1 MSIYD
6 IVMKEKMLPFSF
18 SRGEISAQR
27 VISNHRNLSVRDLS
41 ISMRK
46 SESSVSQIVKRL
58 ETKGIVESERKG
70 MKKIVNTSDRNYAIT
85 LSEMIK
91 NEPNIPWERILSNSN
106 IAVLMSKIEGEET
119 YEDGL
124 SSISKWRAMNNL
136 STYGFYYN
144 PYEKRVI
151 GNRYLISF
159 LKEYSE
165 HVSLKHLIQNI
176 PEEAIIIW
184 RNGFSCLF
192 KIKSNSTNGKIKLPD
207 STIPT
212 AITASPHYGIQ
223 YITGDSY
230 YFYEPRLDRL
240 SLEDVI
246 LHTLLIDPDSQTY
259 NTYAVLLALKN
270 RNKID
275 FDLLLAK
282 SRKYDLMEKT
292 TNLIEYLKSNGK
304 MRKWPLPK
312 PDELQKQADLY
323 GVKID

>member
-41 ISMRK
+41 ILMRK

-85 LSEMIK
+85 LSGMIK
-91 NEPNIPWERILSNSN
+91 NEPNIPWEKILSYSN
-106 IAVLMSKIEGEET
+106 LAVLISDITGEDAF
-119 YEDGL
+119 EDEL
-124 SSISKWRAMNNL
+124 SSISKWRAIRNL
-136 STYGFYYN
+136 KMYGAYYN
-144 PYEKRVI
+144 SQKRHPI
-151 GNRYLISF
+151 GNRNLSSF

-165 HVSLKHLIQNI
+165 HVSLKHIIENI
-176 PEEAIIIW
+176 PEDAIMIW
-184 RNGFSCLF
+184 RKGFSCLF
-192 KIKSNSTNGKIKLPD
+192 KIKSNSINGRKKLPD
-207 STIPT
+207 SSIPT

-270 RNKID
+270 RNKIN
-275 FDLLLAK
+275 FDLLLTK
-282 SRKYDLMEKT
+282 SRKYDLIEKT
-292 TNLIEYLKSNGK
+292 TNLIDYLKSNGK

-312 PDELQKQADLY
+312 PDELQEQGDLY

>member
-27 VISNHRNLSVRDLS
+27 VISNHRNLSIRDLS

-91 NEPNIPWERILSNSN
+91 NEPNIPWEKILSYSNLAVLISN
-106 IAVLMSKIEGEET
+106 ITGEDAF
-119 YEDGL
+119 EDEL
-124 SSISKWRAMNNL
+124 SSISKWRAIRNHKM
-136 STYGFYYN
+136 YVAYYN
-144 PYEKRVI
+144 SQKRHPI
-151 GNRYLISF
+151 GNRNLSSF

-165 HVSLKHLIQNI
+165 HVSLKHIIENI
-176 PEEAIIIW
+176 PEDAIMIW
-184 RNGFSCLF
+184 RKGFSCLF
-192 KIKSNSTNGKIKLPD
+192 KIKSNSINGRKKLPD
-207 STIPT
+207 SSIPT

-270 RNKID
+270 RNKIN
-275 FDLLLAK
+275 FDLLLTK

-312 PDELQKQADLY
+312 PDELQEQGDLY
-323 GVKID
+323 GVKIN

>member
-1 MSIYD
+1 
-6 IVMKEKMLPFSF
+6 MKEKMLPFSF

-41 ISMRK
+41 ILMRK

-136 STYGFYYN
+136 STYGFHYN

-312 PDELQKQADLY
+312 PEELQEQADLY

>member
-1 MSIYD
+1 
-6 IVMKEKMLPFSF
+6 
-18 SRGEISAQR
+18 
-27 VISNHRNLSVRDLS
+27 
-41 ISMRK
+41 
-46 SESSVSQIVKRL
+46 
-58 ETKGIVESERKG
+58 

-91 NEPNIPWERILSNSN
+91 NEPNIPWEKILSYSNLAVLISN
-106 IAVLMSKIEGEET
+106 ITGEDAF
-119 YEDGL
+119 EDEL
-124 SSISKWRAMNNL
+124 SSISKWRAIRNL
-136 STYGFYYN
+136 KMYGAYYN
-144 PYEKRVI
+144 SQKRHPI
-151 GNRYLISF
+151 GNRNLSSF

-165 HVSLKHLIQNI
+165 HVSLKHIIENI
-176 PEEAIIIW
+176 PEDAIMIW
-184 RNGFSCLF
+184 RKGFSCLF
-192 KIKSNSTNGKIKLPD
+192 KIKSNSINGRKKLPD
-207 STIPT
+207 SSIPT

-270 RNKID
+270 RNKIN
-275 FDLLLAK
+275 FDLLLTK
-282 SRKYDLMEKT
+282 SRKYDLIEKT
-292 TNLIEYLKSNGK
+292 TNLIDYLKSNGK

-312 PDELQKQADLY
+312 PDELQEQGDLY